1 MKRIE
6 KHSDNLPNG
15 LKLMIPGP
23 VSVERHVLDKMS
35 LPLVPHYGSEWAEF
49 YHETISLFGR
59 VQQTNGRIFLL
70 VGSGSAGLDAA
81 IGTASAVLPKI
92 LVLKNGHFGERLEE
106 IARAYADIVS
116 TLSFPFDVPIDPA
129 RVDDTLNHQP
139 ADLVLVTHCETSSG
153 ILNPIRELADAC
165 RRNNALLLVDAIS
178 SLGIEP
184 LPMDEWGIA
193 LCVSASQKGLGAP
206 PGLATVAI
214 SRAAWDRIRLGDSKG
229 WYLNLTVWDR
239 YERERTEWHPH
250 PVTHAVGNV
259 RALRAALQDVLH
271 EGLPETY
278 ARHREVAAFLR
289 RGLEDLG
296 CVPAI
301 PSDFASHGVT
311 SVRSPCDKV
320 ETLLDCLRDNF
331 GILVTGGL
339 GMWKGKIFR
348 IGHMG
353 PAATLES
360 INSLLP
366 ALGRALKM
374 TLTQESRT

>member
-1 MKRIE
+1 MKRVE
-6 KHSDNLPNG
+6 KLSDG
-15 LKLMIPGP
+15 LCNDRRLMIPGP
-23 VSVERHVLDKMS
+23 VSVESHVLDKMS

-49 YHETISLFGR
+49 YHDTISLLGR
-59 VQQTNGRIFLL
+59 VQQTDGRIFLL

-81 IGTASAVLPKI
+81 IGTASATLPKL

-106 IARAYADIVS
+106 IARAHTDTVS
-116 TLSFPFDVPIDPA
+116 TLSFPSDVPIDPD
-129 RVDDTLNHQP
+129 RVDDTLNRQP
-139 ADLVLVTHCETSSG
+139 TDLVLVTHCETSSG
-153 ILNPIRELADAC
+153 ILNPMRELADAC

-193 LCVSASQKGLGAP
+193 ICVSASQKGLGAP
-206 PGLATVAI
+206 PGLATVSV
-214 SRAAWDRIRLGDSKG
+214 SRAAWDRIRVGDPKG

-239 YERERTEWHPH
+239 YERERAEWHPH

-259 RALRAALQDVLH
+259 RALHAALQDVLR
-271 EGLPETY
+271 EGLPERY
-278 ARHREVAAFLR
+278 ARHREVAALLR
-289 RGLEDLG
+289 HGLEDLG

-301 PSDFASHGVT
+301 PADFASHGVT

-320 ETLLDCLRDNF
+320 ETLLDCLRDEF
-331 GILVTGGL
+331 GILVAGGL
-339 GMWKGKIFR
+339 GLWKGKIFR

-353 PAATLES
+353 PTATLES

-374 TLTQESRT
+374 TLAQESRT